1 MCHMT
6 ALGNTRLTA
15 PQRSLADLASR
26 TVDQAAGLIKGPI
39 KTYAVPPDLLTG
51 FTAWTGLAF
60 NPP

>member
-1 MCHMT
+1 MT

-26 TVDQAAGLIKGPI
+26 TVDQAAGLIEARLKRMRYRPTCSPASPPGP
-39 KTYAVPPDLLTG
+39 
-51 FTAWTGLAF
+51 GLAF